1 MKGKIRSAV
10 DKAILDVMSKA
21 RHPNLDS
28 VIVSGYQRDLLSTLW
43 GLGPNAAPDLTLLYR
58 ASRDGWNSS
67 DFHAKCDN
75 KGETLTLVKC
85 TDGYVFGG
93 YASVSWKSGSGSSQ
107 SAPGSFLFSL
117 HGPSREGPVKLHLK
131 DPNDGCAMQCHISYG
146 PTFGRKEPDFHLS
159 SNANN
164 CTRSHTSLGNTYHLP
179 DGQSPETFF
188 TGQRNFQAAEVEVF
202 SVVHAVPY
210 KGEQGRGLVHL
221 NPSGGLVVPLEQ
233 FDRLFDKATDVYTPL
248 VDLCN
253 RTLQDETFSFVEE
266 IRGLFPKAKRG
277 DAVIISGAIHHT
289 ACNGIFIPDEV
300 ETSGGKPVYKSKDKQ
315 TRIQFLE
322 TCNKWAVQRDADKG
336 TENALLCSVSSC
348 PQAETVA
355 EVEGG
360 WCEYDSDSATFVN
373 QASVTVSY
381 KVPEWPSEEAD
392 NLVKNPQLR
401 LADRFPELIDA
412 IVEEVSRDLKPAA
425 DAKVLEAVTR
435 LAQELS
441 EEVRPV
447 DLWRKELTLDGV
459 VVYAIKSD
467 RLSTLAEKI
476 VLSFLRYHTA
486 MLRDLLTRVRDIV
499 HRSSLVESCATKRL
513 ELVSR
518 KQELDRAQEGLFNH
532 VGAHSEAEK
541 HMFLSTGILS
551 AAQTNSIVAWLE
563 EGRSVEEREN
573 VGVTLLTLLYR
584 ASRDGWDS
592 SDFHA
597 KCDNKGETL
606 TLVKCTDGYVFGG
619 YASVSWK
626 SGSGSSQ
633 SAPGSFLFS
642 LHGPSREGPVKL
654 HLKDPNDGCAMQCHI
669 SYGPTFG
676 RKEPD
681 FHLSSNANNCTRSH
695 TSLGNTYHLPDGQSP
710 ETFFTGQFNFQAAE
724 VEVFSVDVVA
734 RASEGERSGS

>member
-1 MKGKIRSAV
+1 
-10 DKAILDVMSKA
+10 
-21 RHPNLDS
+21 
-28 VIVSGYQRDLLSTLW
+28 
-43 GLGPNAAPDLTLLYR
+43 
-58 ASRDGWNSS
+58 
-67 DFHAKCDN
+67 
-75 KGETLTLVKC
+75 
-85 TDGYVFGG
+85 
-93 YASVSWKSGSGSSQ
+93 
-107 SAPGSFLFSL
+107 
-117 HGPSREGPVKLHLK
+117 
-131 DPNDGCAMQCHISYG
+131 
-146 PTFGRKEPDFHLS
+146 
-159 SNANN
+159 
-164 CTRSHTSLGNTYHLP
+164 
-179 DGQSPETFF
+179 
-188 TGQRNFQAAEVEVF
+188 VEVF

-210 KGEQGRGLVHL
+210 KGEQGTGVVHL

-253 RTLQDETFSFVEE
+253 RTLQDETLSFVKE
-266 IRGLFPKAKRG
+266 IRGLFSKGKRG

-360 WCEYDSDSATFVN
+360 WCEYDSDRSNDFFECLNIDWDNDVFEEYKGATFVN

-401 LADRFPELIDA
+401 LADRFPELMDA

-518 KQELDRAQEGLFNH
+518 KQELDRAQEGLF
-532 VGAHSEAEK
+532 
-541 HMFLSTGILS
+541 
-551 AAQTNSIVAWLE
+551 
-563 EGRSVEEREN
+563 
-573 VGVTLLTLLYR
+573 
-584 ASRDGWDS
+584 
-592 SDFHA
+592 
-597 KCDNKGETL
+597 C
-606 TLVKCTDGYVFGG
+606 
-619 YASVSWK
+619 
-626 SGSGSSQ
+626 
-633 SAPGSFLFS
+633 
-642 LHGPSREGPVKL
+642 LHGRRTL
-654 HLKDPNDGCAMQCHI
+654 
-669 SYGPTFG
+669 
-676 RKEPD
+676 
-681 FHLSSNANNCTRSH
+681 
-695 TSLGNTYHLPDGQSP
+695 
-710 ETFFTGQFNFQAAE
+710 
-724 VEVFSVDVVA
+724 
-734 RASEGERSGS
+734 

>member
-1 MKGKIRSAV
+1 
-10 DKAILDVMSKA
+10 
-21 RHPNLDS
+21 
-28 VIVSGYQRDLLSTLW
+28 
-43 GLGPNAAPDLTLLYR
+43 
-58 ASRDGWNSS
+58 
-67 DFHAKCDN
+67 
-75 KGETLTLVKC
+75 
-85 TDGYVFGG
+85 
-93 YASVSWKSGSGSSQ
+93 
-107 SAPGSFLFSL
+107 
-117 HGPSREGPVKLHLK
+117 
-131 DPNDGCAMQCHISYG
+131 
-146 PTFGRKEPDFHLS
+146 
-159 SNANN
+159 
-164 CTRSHTSLGNTYHLP
+164 
-179 DGQSPETFF
+179 
-188 TGQRNFQAAEVEVF
+188 
-202 SVVHAVPY
+202 
-210 KGEQGRGLVHL
+210 
-221 NPSGGLVVPLEQ
+221 
-233 FDRLFDKATDVYTPL
+233 
-248 VDLCN
+248 
-253 RTLQDETFSFVEE
+253 
-266 IRGLFPKAKRG
+266 
-277 DAVIISGAIHHT
+277 
-289 ACNGIFIPDEV
+289 
-300 ETSGGKPVYKSKDKQ
+300 
-315 TRIQFLE
+315 
-322 TCNKWAVQRDADKG
+322 
-336 TENALLCSVSSC
+336 
-348 PQAETVA
+348 VA

-360 WCEYDSDSATFVN
+360 WCEYDSDRSNNFFQCLNIDWDNDVIEQYKGATFVN

-401 LADRFPELIDA
+401 LADRFPELTDA

-597 KCDNKGETL
+597 KCDNEGETL
-606 TLVKCTDGYVFGG
+606 TLIKCTDGYVFGG

-626 SGSGSSQ
+626 SGSGSPQ

-654 HLKDPNDGCAMQCHI
+654 HLKDPNDGCAMRCH
-669 SYGPTFG
+669 SSFGPTFG
-676 RKEPD
+676 EASD
-681 FHLSSNANNCTRSH
+681 FHLSSNANNCTGSGTR
-695 TSLGNTYHLPDGQSP
+695 LGKTYHLPDGQSP
-710 ETFFTGQFNFQAAE
+710 DTFFTGQFNFQAAE